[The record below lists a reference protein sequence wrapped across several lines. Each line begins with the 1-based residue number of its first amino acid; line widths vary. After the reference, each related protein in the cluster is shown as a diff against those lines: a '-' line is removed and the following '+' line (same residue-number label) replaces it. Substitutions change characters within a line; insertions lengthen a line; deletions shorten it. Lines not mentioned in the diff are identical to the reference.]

1 MTDKTDNHSISSIL
15 QKQYNMRYLFHCVL
29 IAMVSIVCGCRDCC
43 TRSELF
49 GMWELSDGSIRLL
62 LDLGFEES
70 YLKESFIRLDD
81 DVYDMNIFSRTGFSG
96 FYRFAANGNGKQWR
110 VLNNWIEFE
119 YIDNSGPDH
128 YFSIGIEKT
137 EGEISLMQTWG
148 DPDSPSSIIKIFY
161 HNVSMDYDSDS
172 QKD

>member
-1 MTDKTDNHSISSIL
+1 MTDKTDNHSISSFL
-15 QKQYNMRYLFHCVL
+15 HKQYNMRYLFHCVL

-81 DVYDMNIFSRTGFSG
+81 DVYEIRSVDSFHIVKHI
-96 FYRFAANGNGKQWR
+96 AKGNGEQW
-110 VLNNWIEFE
+110 WIEK
-119 YIDNSGPDH
+119 SGLHFKAVSTTGPTH
-128 YFSIGIEKT
+128 FFSYRIEKT
-137 EGEISLMQTWG
+137 DGEILLTLTLG
-148 DPDSPSSIIKIFY
+148 DPDQRDIIVFHRVK
-161 HNVSMDYDSDS
+161 
-172 QKD
+172 